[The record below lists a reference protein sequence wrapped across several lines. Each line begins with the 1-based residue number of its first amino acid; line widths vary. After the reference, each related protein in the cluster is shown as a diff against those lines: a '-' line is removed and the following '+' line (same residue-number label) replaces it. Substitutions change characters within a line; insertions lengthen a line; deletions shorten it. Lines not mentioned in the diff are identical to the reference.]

1 AAIATLEETNRL
13 IDERGLKGHE
23 LVLARNALALAY
35 LAEAEQACGPVR
47 ERALTK
53 AKHACRIAVR
63 QGRAFRG
70 GLPSAMCSQGTWA
83 WLTGKHEEERR
94 AWQESVTVATQ
105 LGARYE
111 TALTWLEMGRRLGD
125 RQLLE
130 RAIQVFGDVG
140 AQFDLA
146 MAQAVLTADSGVMFI
161 PKRA

>member
-1 AAIATLEETNRL
+1 
-13 IDERGLKGHE
+13 
-23 LVLARNALALAY
+23 
-35 LAEAEQACGPVR
+35 
-47 ERALTK
+47 
-53 AKHACRIAVR
+53 
-63 QGRAFRG
+63 
-70 GLPSAMCSQGTWA
+70 MCSQGTWA
-83 WLTGKHEEERR
+83 WLTGKHEEARR